1 MQVCTHAFQNSQFSR
16 SNSISYIWTNFK
28 ELFRE
33 LGGAR
38 LAHNMVPYRIC
49 RDQALTIVSSLLLN
63 TAGEDDMST
72 LLGLMHTAKLE
83 DLDLKNSV
91 LTVSIDK
98 FNALYW

>member
-1 MQVCTHAFQNSQFSR
+1 MKIKKFSL
-16 SNSISYIWTNFK
+16 K

-38 LAHNMVPYRIC
+38 LAHNMVPYKVC
-49 RDQALTIVSSLLLN
+49 RNQALAIVSSLLLN

-83 DLDLKNSV
+83 DLDLKNAV
-91 LTVSIDK
+91 LTVRQKSHKISTLPK
-98 FNALYW
+98 L